1 MRTSVLTSA
10 LKKKKALC
18 ECSLAA
24 LVTMLLQEPG
34 EGRAR
39 SRGDL
44 GGGAGQA
51 EAGQGGRVQ
60 EEPGPRPGLHENMTN
75 DRLKHISLNEI
86 NGFINIKYYFATMII
101 HDTIHKLVRST
112 DL

>member
-1 MRTSVLTSA
+1 MAVFKMFAKQTANQLSSLWKCGQVSQLVCA
-10 LKKKKALC
+10 FKKKKALC

-34 EGRAR
+34 EGRAG
-39 SRGDL
+39 SRGEL

-60 EEPGPRPGLHENMTN
+60 EEPGHGPSLHENMTN
-75 DRLKHISLNEI
+75 
-86 NGFINIKYYFATMII
+86 
-101 HDTIHKLVRST
+101 V
-112 DL
+112 